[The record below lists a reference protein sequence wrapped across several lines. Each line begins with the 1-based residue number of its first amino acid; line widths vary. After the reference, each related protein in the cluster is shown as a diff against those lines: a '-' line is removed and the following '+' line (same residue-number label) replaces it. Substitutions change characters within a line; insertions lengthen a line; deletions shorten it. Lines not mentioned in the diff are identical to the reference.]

1 MSYLFAS
8 IRISTTDYIQFRMSE
23 EGGTSHLFGGATD
36 GDPFGQIASSSPPPP
51 VVPMVTPKSL
61 GVDSVV

>member
-1 MSYLFAS
+1 
-8 IRISTTDYIQFRMSE
+8 MSE